1 MSESPKR
8 GPGRPP
14 GKSAKPRDQ
23 MPRRSVQSDDLPA
36 TETAARERGISWQA
50 WMREAI
56 RAALDLHRSRTDSPA
71 Q

>member
-1 MSESPKR
+1 MSEAPKR
-8 GPGRPP
+8 GRGRPP
-14 GKSAKPRDQ
+14 GKSTKPPAQ

-36 TETAARERGISWQA
+36 TYAAAKERGISWQA

-56 RAALDLHRSRTDSPA
+56 RAALDLHRSRSDSPA